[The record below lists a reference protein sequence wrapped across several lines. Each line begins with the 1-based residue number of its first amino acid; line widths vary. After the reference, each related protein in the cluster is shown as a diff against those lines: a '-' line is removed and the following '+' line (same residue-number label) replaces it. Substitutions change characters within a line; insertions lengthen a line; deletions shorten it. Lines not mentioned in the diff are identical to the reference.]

1 MQGGSEGQ
9 EGQVDRE
16 TKIRQHLRRKGSQ
29 RSSQHR
35 HQSIAQRAPEFE
47 RSPGDY
53 ARGMGMS
60 GLLLNARIQVYPTW
74 PVVSGGCAAIRS
86 AADAAPASTYGP
98 SGNRNV
104 HSESAVPAFAVSRR
118 PSPSA
123 Y

>member
-29 RSSQHR
+29 RSSQHK

-47 RSPGDY
+47 RPPGDY

-60 GLLLNARIQVYPTW
+60 GLLLNARIQVLGLSFPA
-74 PVVSGGCAAIRS
+74 G
-86 AADAAPASTYGP
+86 APP
-98 SGNRNV
+98 SGPQLTPRQPL
-104 HSESAVPAFAVSRR
+104 HAAQAGTEIAI
-118 PSPSA
+118 
-123 Y
+123 